1 MKISVNPSN
10 RIVMLINDKGENLK
24 GFIIDDISVYSIMYQ
39 KENEKVWNE
48 IRVSYDAN
56 SKQITIFKNY
66 KENTIIDILPDNEI
80 KSFFITSANS
90 IVFYENGKIIG
101 NVK

>member
-24 GFIIDDISVYSIMYQ
+24 GFIIDDISIYSIMYQ

-66 KENTIIDILPDNEI
+66 KEYNPNGIAT
-80 KSFFITSANS
+80 
-90 IVFYENGKIIG
+90 YEG
-101 NVK
+101 